1 MITLINESK
10 TLIKHISCNSRCL
23 FRGRKCNIN
32 QKWNKEKFWCEYKN
46 PNENYVWDPSTWAWK
61 KKESLKNHARTKSLI
76 RDFMTQ

>member
-32 QKWNKEKFWCEYKN
+32 QKWNKEKF
-46 PNENYVWDPSTWAWK
+46 
-61 KKESLKNHARTKSLI
+61 
-76 RDFMTQ
+76 